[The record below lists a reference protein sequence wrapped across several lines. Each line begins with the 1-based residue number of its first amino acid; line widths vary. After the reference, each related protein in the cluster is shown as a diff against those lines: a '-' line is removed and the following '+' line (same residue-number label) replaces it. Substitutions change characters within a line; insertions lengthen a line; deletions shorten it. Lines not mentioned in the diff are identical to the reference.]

1 MRNNVILIAVSVI
14 VFFAGFGIASVV
26 YYNPSNAPLLG
37 HGMTGLIT
45 SPETMNQIMNDPQAM
60 NLWMITMMNNPQQR
74 QQMMNQM
81 MEDQEFMQEMIMN
94 MKDFDQMQMME
105 DVMTDMTQRM
115 QTDPELE
122 QAMMEHLERMKS
134 SQESVMRSSMK
145 LISSAPIVSLSDND
159 VFELSASSITKVID
173 GKSLQMFGY
182 NQQTPGPL
190 LLVKQGDEISVTF
203 RNNLD
208 FPTTVHWHGL
218 RLDYTSDGVPGIT
231 QEPILPGDTFVY
243 QLKFPDAGIFLY
255 HPHVRTEM
263 QMGLGLY
270 GNILVE
276 PKIQNPTMV
285 DYQIPLILDDILL
298 TEDGLQKFDPDI
310 VTHTFMGRFGNT
322 MMINGDT
329 NYSLQ
334 VKQGD
339 IVRFYLTNTANTR
352 TFDFAIEN
360 HKIKLV
366 GDDASPYEQE
376 KFVDSILLASSER
389 KSIDILFQNPGQYK
403 ILHTTPEKEYVL
415 GEISV
420 IPSQK
425 RNNSDFHILS
435 SNLEIIEE
443 IDPFREYFSIEPD
456 LEIEFDVKTTLM
468 SNMDSSDSNSMDMDV
483 HDTEIEPIEWE
494 DAMPEMNAMS
504 NEENTQWIL
513 RDVKTGK
520 EGFDIDYQ
528 ASVGDVKKIRFFNNP
543 DSAHPMQHPIHLHG
557 QRFLVLS
564 EDGILND
571 NLAWKDSVLVPTGKT
586 VDILVEFSNPGN
598 WVMHCHILEHAEAGM
613 ITEVIVN

>member
-1 MRNNVILIAVSVI
+1 MQIA
-14 VFFAGFGIASVV
+14 
-26 YYNPSNAPLLG
+26 
-37 HGMTGLIT
+37 
-45 SPETMNQIMNDPQAM
+45 
-60 NLWMITMMNNPQQR
+60 
-74 QQMMNQM
+74 
-81 MEDQEFMQEMIMN
+81 
-94 MKDFDQMQMME
+94 K
-105 DVMTDMTQRM
+105 
-115 QTDPELE
+115 
-122 QAMMEHLERMKS
+122 KS
-134 SQESVMRSSMK
+134 SKISIFLIIFIMFSGIIILGGIDDADALKAKGVKSLSPKSFGTSTSSIVCGDKLCGEIISIDFSKSTKTSMN
-145 LISSAPIVSLSDND
+145 LISSVSSISLSDND
-159 VFELSASSITKVID
+159 VFELSASSITKVVD
-173 GKSLQMFGY
+173 DKSLQMFGY

-190 LLVKQGDEISVTF
+190 LLVTQGDEISVIF
-203 RNNLD
+203 KNNLD

-243 QLKFPDAGIFLY
+243 QLKFPDVGIFLY

-263 QMGLGLY
+263 QMELGLY

-276 PKIQNPTMV
+276 PKIQDPTTV
-285 DYQIPLILDDILL
+285 DYQVPLILDDILL
-298 TEDGLQKFDPDI
+298 TEDGLKEFDPNI
-310 VTHTFMGRFGNT
+310 VTYTLMGRFGNT

-334 VKQGD
+334 VKQGE

-352 TFDFAIEN
+352 TFDFAIEH

-366 GDDASPYEQE
+366 ADDASFYEQE

-389 KSIDILFQNPGQYK
+389 RSVDVLFENPGQYK

-415 GEISV
+415 GEIFV
-420 IPSQK
+420 LPSQK
-425 RNNSDFHILS
+425 RNNSDFYTLS
-435 SNLEIIEE
+435 TNLKIIEE
-443 IDPFREYFSIEPD
+443 IDSFRKYFSVEPD

-468 SNMDSSDSNSMDMDV
+468 SNMGSLSDSMERDV
-483 HDTEIEPIEWE
+483 RDTEIEPIEWE
-494 DAMPEMNAMS
+494 DVMPEMNAMS

-528 ASVGDVKKIRFFNNP
+528 ANVGDIKKFKFFNNP

-564 EDGILND
+564 EDNILND

-586 VDILVEFSNPGN
+586 VEILVEFSNPGT

-613 ITEVIVN
+613 ITEIVVT

>member
-1 MRNNVILIAVSVI
+1 
-14 VFFAGFGIASVV
+14 
-26 YYNPSNAPLLG
+26 
-37 HGMTGLIT
+37 
-45 SPETMNQIMNDPQAM
+45 
-60 NLWMITMMNNPQQR
+60 
-74 QQMMNQM
+74 
-81 MEDQEFMQEMIMN
+81 MQEMIMT
-94 MKDFDQMQMME
+94 MKDPDQMQMME
-105 DVMTDMTQRM
+105 DMMADMTQRM

-134 SQESVMRSSMK
+134 SQESMMKSSMK

-159 VFELSASSITKVID
+159 VFELSASSVTKVID

-586 VDILVEFSNPGN
+586 VDILVEFSNPGS